1 MRRWRPQPTTQRWIA
16 LSLLIVTLLMI
27 TLPISQLIQI
37 FTGPAPTWQIS
48 TSLFGWVLL
57 LIVLVV
63 IAFAIGYRTIAAFT
77 LAYELD
83 RNGLYIVW
91 AGNRAVIPLD
101 LVSSLEAGINIERS
115 PFSLLR
121 QIGYYG
127 GEAVSADQRTVQ
139 LFTTL
144 PPEQSMIVHTASASY
159 AISPVDP
166 EQFAQE
172 FEQRRNLGAT
182 KPLAAAVETGRLFL
196 YSFWSDP
203 TVRSLLLAALIL
215 NLVGL
220 AALTWRYPDLPAAL
234 EMRFDPTG
242 QAADLR
248 PRHQVL
254 FLPLAAF
261 GLTLVNLA
269 LGVALYRRETLSARL
284 LQGASVT
291 VQILFVIAIV
301 TIIR

>member
-1 MRRWRPQPTTQRWIA
+1 MRRWRPQLSGHRWIA
-16 LSLLIVTLLMI
+16 LLLLALTLTAI
-27 TLPISQLIQI
+27 ILPATQLLQI
-37 FTGPAPTWQIS
+37 FAGPPEGWAIS
-48 TSLFGWVLL
+48 LRMFWWALL
-57 LIVLVV
+57 LIALVLV
-63 IAFAIGYRTIAAFT
+63 AFLLLYRTIAAFT

-83 RNGLYIVW
+83 RNGLYILW

-101 LVSSLEAGINIERS
+101 QVASLEVGITVEPTLLS
-115 PFSLLR
+115 PLKR
-121 QIGYYG
+121 IGYHWG
-127 GEAVSADQRTVQ
+127 SATSDDQRAVQ

-144 PPEQSMIVHTASASY
+144 PPERSMVVHTASASY
-159 AISPVDP
+159 VISPADP

-182 KPLAAAVETGRLFL
+182 KPLSAAIETGRLFL

-203 TVRSLLLAALIL
+203 TVRSLLLTALIL
-215 NLVGL
+215 NLIGL
-220 AALTWRYPDLPAAL
+220 AALTWRYPDLAAAL

-242 QAADLR
+242 QVVDMR

-291 VQILFVIAIV
+291 VQILFVVAIV